1 MGAGPPPTSSR
12 PRTTLT
18 PSTSE
23 RSHLTVGQMI
33 HVDNVKVDR
42 VMAQDPLMVLPP
54 SAAQRARDKQARDQA
69 ERDRFNRLLRIAK
82 TPGAVDTLVQMW
94 VRCERCGKPVETMG
108 WSGGRQDHAFTV
120 RCHGEVETTRIEV
133 GADVVALTGGV
144 AFRRK
149 IDG

>member
-1 MGAGPPPTSSR
+1 MADDPFMKLPVSALR
-12 PRTTLT
+12 
-18 PSTSE
+18 
-23 RSHLTVGQMI
+23 HAAAKQ
-33 HVDNVKVDR
+33 DR
-42 VMAQDPLMVLPP
+42 DTAE
-54 SAAQRARDKQARDQA
+54 RARFDRLARIA
-69 ERDRFNRLLRIAK
+69 ER
-82 TPGAVDTLVQMW
+82 PGAVAALVQMW
-94 VRCERCGKPVETMG
+94 VTCERCGKPVETMG